1 MVLNSKKCYFT
12 CIGID
17 RENETFT
24 IKDVCYKNTK
34 KEDTLGII
42 LDTKMNFDSHKRKIC
57 KKFGQQLNALSRIS
71 PFLNKYQ
78 KGSYL
83 MP

>member
-17 RENETFT
+17 GENETFT

-42 LDTKMNFDSHKRKIC
+42 LDTKMNFDSLT
-57 KKFGQQLNALSRIS
+57 GLSKSCSHFVHNYFAVSKHVNI
-71 PFLNKYQ
+71 PFMYI
-78 KGSYL
+78 
-83 MP
+83 